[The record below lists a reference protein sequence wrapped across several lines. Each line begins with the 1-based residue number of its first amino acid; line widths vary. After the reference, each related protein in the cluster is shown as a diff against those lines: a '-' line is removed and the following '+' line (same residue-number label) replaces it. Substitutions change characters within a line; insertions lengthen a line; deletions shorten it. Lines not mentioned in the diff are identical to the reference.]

1 MDYILR
7 ERAKLFGKYISAA
20 LKGEI
25 VTRGYSQGEVA
36 DGIQRQKANLSRWLN
51 GKPTIPIEVAHE
63 VCDFIGVD
71 LQDLVANA
79 EQRIIRELGSWPPV
93 EVDPLL
99 LSDEEKVQLVL
110 KKIAADDQ
118 TLAAST
124 DPYKKY
130 EKEGGDGR

>member
-1 MDYILR
+1 MDEADVFSREVIRSIQDAIANSGLSNAEVIKRAHISQDYFYTRTRGEKPFNTNDISRIAEVLGLDALQLLR
-7 ERAKLFGKYISAA
+7 EAGRRAEK
-20 LKGEI
+20 
-25 VTRGYSQGEVA
+25 R
-36 DGIQRQKANLSRWLN
+36 
-51 GKPTIPIEVAHE
+51 GKPE
-63 VCDFIGVD
+63 
-71 LQDLVANA
+71 
-79 EQRIIRELGSWPPV
+79 EQNT
-93 EVDPLL
+93 VDPLL